1 MFKKLVFSTLLC
13 FGLHSFANESSADVP
28 VQEVAEMAEM
38 AEDVGGFGG
47 AVELKYKNE
56 LGEDFDAGDFK
67 YRVRAGWTGSINQAI
82 SWGIGVTSK
91 IEEDFSGYVPK
102 AIYWD
107 QAYVKYSPIEN
118 FWVKAGKSR
127 KYSNPSCTGV
137 LYDDDL
143 YEEGITAKFKA
154 DVGGNTKVYLKAGAV
169 YNAGN
174 DKEGFSGGHTNLSG
188 PFQPGWLVKGKL
200 GVKSEWDAA
209 TVKAGLGVESDALVE
224 GEAKTDAKTYGKAYV
239 SGGSDDVADS
249 GIGAGAFAV
258 GGTDVDG
265 FKDWSYSAGVY
276 VGSEKA
282 EEANDYSAS
291 VSYYNVNAKSWNT
304 GQVDTDYITAGTD
317 GDGVAVRLQYNVW
330 DNVSVVGKY
339 AHDLDKNQN
348 FIGEFTFGF

>member
-28 VQEVAEMAEM
+28 VQEIAEMAEM
-38 AEDVGGFGG
+38 AEDVGGFSG
-47 AVELKYKNE
+47 AVELKYKNALDKE
-56 LGEDFDAGDFK
+56 SGAGDFK
-67 YRVRAGWTGSINQAI
+67 YRVRAGWTGSINQAV

-91 IEEDFSGYVPK
+91 IEEDFSGYIPK
-102 AIYWD
+102 AIAWE

-143 YEEGITAKFKA
+143 YEEGVTAKFKA
-154 DVGGNTKVYLKAGAV
+154 DVGGDTKVYVKAGTV

-174 DKEGFSGGHTNLSG
+174 DQESFAGGHADLSG
-188 PFQPGWLVKGKL
+188 PFEAGWLVKGKV

-209 TVKAGLGVESDALVE
+209 TVKAGIGVESDALVDK
-224 GEAKTDAKTYGKAYV
+224 GDKTFGKAYV
-239 SGGSDDVADS
+239 SGGLDDVAGS
-249 GIGAGAFAV
+249 GVGAGVFAV

-265 FKDWSYSAGVY
+265 FKDWSYTAGVY

-282 EEANDYSAS
+282 EEANDYSAA
-291 VSYYNVNAKSWNT
+291 VSYYNVNEKSWNT
-304 GQVDTDYITAGTD
+304 GQVDTDYIAAAD

-339 AHDLDKNQN
+339 AHDLDEKQS
-348 FIGEFTFGF
+348 FVGEFTFGF